1 MNTEQKLN
9 SSTSPAI
16 VGNAVLSVAEIY
28 KIMKVPITIADK
40 YQEFFN
46 FMNQEHNLILTIDEM
61 TEIVSEVEKLKEK
74 LIEDEEDYLTQKEI
88 ENTERNMNLISA
100 FAEHFHMETGNEI
113 KESVILSFFNA

>member
-1 MNTEQKLN
+1 MTTDNIL
-9 SSTSPAI
+9 PRLA
-16 VGNAVLSVAEIY
+16 NAVLSVAEIY
-28 KIMKVPITIADK
+28 KVMKVPITTADK
-40 YQEFFN
+40 YQEFFD
-46 FMNQEHNLILTIDEM
+46 FMYQEHGLILTIDEM
-61 TEIVSEVEKLKEK
+61 NEIVSEVEKLKKK

>member
-88 ENTERNMNLISA
+88 ENTEINMNLISA